1 MNGQPRMLCPTC
13 SAELTADARFCG
25 GCGNAVSAP
34 GAATPNDDLS
44 GREIAGR
51 YRLLQLLGAG
61 GMGAVYRAEQISL
74 KREVALKLLK
84 SELSAD
90 PALVQRFNIEAKL
103 AAKLSHPNTVTMF
116 DFGQDTDG
124 TLFIVMELV
133 SGQSLRELLG
143 RDGALP
149 VARALA
155 ICEQV
160 CASLADAHAH
170 GIVHRDLKPDNVM
183 LTRRGKRT
191 DVVRV
196 LDFGIAKLRDERGD
210 VTAMPVTQAGDLLGT
225 PQYMAPEQIR
235 GEAVDGRTDIYA
247 MGAMLYEMLTGK
259 LPFTGP
265 TVMAILGKHL
275 TDAPQPPR
283 QRRPDL
289 AIPPEIEALVM
300 QALAKAPASRPPSME
315 ELAERVGRIRAA
327 LPPSGASIPRRTTRP
342 PGVPLTVDTPMPQS
356 AAGYAAPT
364 PAPLPVGHPT
374 PGTPGTNPTPPP
386 GPAYSPPPP
395 GPAYSPPPPGPAY
408 SPPPP
413 GPAYSPPPPGP
424 AYSPPPTHAAPPARK
439 GLGAGAWITIGLAGV
454 AVLVVIAWVATRSAK
469 GVVNAARDDGPSTYV
484 DVGDLDNDQPGP
496 SNDQPTG
503 PNVPTTPVAGD
514 RWEHPWMG
522 YGLIVPPG
530 FQDKNMAPALEL
542 FTGQLS
548 GVPAIITVTGEQRTG
563 PVTAAEIDTE
573 IQALLT
579 SSDGTLV
586 QRRTVTYQGKPRT
599 SVVFDIPKQGVRA
612 EMVLYEGENLLVGVA
627 FGCATGYFDQSADT
641 RAELFERRVFLP

>member
-1 MNGQPRMLCPTC
+1 MNGQPRIVCPTC

-25 GCGNAVSAP
+25 GCGSAVSAP
-34 GAATPNDDLS
+34 GVAAAADDLS

-116 DFGQDTDG
+116 DFGQDSDG

-133 SGQSLRELLG
+133 SGQSLRQLLG

-183 LTRRGKRT
+183 LTQRGKRT

-247 MGAMLYEMLTGK
+247 MGAMLYEMLTGQ
-259 LPFTGP
+259 LPFSGP
-265 TVMAILGKHL
+265 TVMSILGKHL
-275 TDAPQPPR
+275 TDVPQPPR

-289 AIPPEIEALVM
+289 VIPPEIDALVM
-300 QALAKAPASRPPSME
+300 QALAKPPASRPPTME
-315 ELAERVGRIRAA
+315 EMAERVGRIRAA
-327 LPPSGASIPRRTTRP
+327 LPPPSGAVIPRRTTRP

-364 PAPLPVGHPT
+364 PSPQPFAQPT
-374 PGTPGTNPTPPP
+374 PGAGTNPTPPP
-386 GPAYSPPPP
+386 GPAYSPPPTGP
-395 GPAYSPPPPGPAY
+395 GYAPPTGPGYAPPTGPGYA
-408 SPPPP
+408 PPTGP
-413 GPAYSPPPPGP
+413 GYA
-424 AYSPPPTHAAPPARK
+424 PPPTHAAPPPRK
-439 GLGAGAWITIGLAGV
+439 GLGVGLWMAIVLAGV
-454 AVLVVIAWVATRSAK
+454 AVLVVIAWVGTRSAK
-469 GVVNAARDDGPSTYV
+469 SMVASKTDQPTTYV
-484 DVGDLDNDQPGP
+484 DVGDLDIDQPGP
-496 SNDQPTG
+496 AKDQPTG
-503 PNVPTTPVAGD
+503 PGVPTTPVTGD

-530 FQDKNMAPALEL
+530 FQDQQMSPALEL
-542 FTGQLS
+542 FTGQMG
-548 GVPAIITVTGEQRTG
+548 GVPAVITITGEQRTG

-573 IQALLT
+573 VQALLT
-579 SSDGTLV
+579 SSNGTLV

-599 SVVFDIPKQGVRA
+599 SVIFDIPQQGVRA

-627 FGCATGYFDQSADT
+627 FGCAAGFFDQSADT